1 MAGLSAFTYA
11 NAAGAFL
18 VNMTGSTTDRAGTI
32 LNLAAA
38 GSGSNGITAASVKV
52 GAAPGQG
59 NANSAILGLGKI
71 NVVNTGTFDIGGFNS
86 SGTVAYQAGVSGG
99 SFTLRGVTG
108 GVTRSGTVD
117 VGWTSS
123 GTRLG
128 DGLLDLAGGSTD
140 VRADAVVIARHGANA
155 NNSVL
160 GRITMGSGTFDALS
174 MAIGEKTNS
183 TGTPTVSGTFAQSGG
198 LVTTGTIRLGDITAT
213 TSAPVPVFNTTY
225 ALSSGTLRAQTITTQ
240 GSVVTSQTSSAG
252 SVRQIAWTGG
262 TITTYDAATDLTIGG
277 TSINAGYQMR
287 IVLGSTTAAQ
297 VFHADTGRTITLNA
311 TAPISG
317 SGLLTKTGSGTV
329 TIGSTVAH
337 TGATVIDAG
346 RLLFTGNA
354 TGATGAV
361 SVNAGGILGGT
372 GSLGGAISV
381 GSGGSLG
388 PGASI
393 GTLTSGST
401 VSLLDGSA
409 FDFEINTSSTTADLL
424 TAAAGL
430 SLSGTVDLIVTDLG
444 GSLALPQGTT
454 LSLANYV
461 GGQSGVFSRGGA
473 ALAENGTFTVGLNTW
488 RINYAATTQGV
499 NVTAP
504 LPSSSYVNIEVVPE
518 PASAVYLLVAA
529 GSVAAWRRGR
539 RR

>member
-1 MAGLSAFTYA
+1 
-11 NAAGAFL
+11 
-18 VNMTGSTTDRAGTI
+18 
-32 LNLAAA
+32 
-38 GSGSNGITAASVKV
+38 
-52 GAAPGQG
+52 
-59 NANSAILGLGKI
+59 
-71 NVVNTGTFDIGGFNS
+71 
-86 SGTVAYQAGVSGG
+86 
-99 SFTLRGVTG
+99 
-108 GVTRSGTVD
+108 
-117 VGWTSS
+117 
-123 GTRLG
+123 
-128 DGLLDLAGGSTD
+128 
-140 VRADAVVIARHGANA
+140 
-155 NNSVL
+155 
-160 GRITMGSGTFDALS
+160 
-174 MAIGEKTNS
+174 
-183 TGTPTVSGTFAQSGG
+183 
-198 LVTTGTIRLGDITAT
+198 
-213 TSAPVPVFNTTY
+213 
-225 ALSSGTLRAQTITTQ
+225 
-240 GSVVTSQTSSAG
+240 G